1 MDGAI
6 ESGERVANE
15 ILYKLYGNENS
26 KRKIRIDYEKTFY
39 HHQEI
44 MNSIDAKNDATA
56 ISDNRTM
63 DVKPYEKIKAWS
75 KLLLKCLPFVA
86 GAGSLI
92 LIQFK
97 YDLPKIGLTQM
108 TKKFSF

>member
-15 ILYKLYGNENS
+15 IMYDMFGKSEKGKMLQ
-26 KRKIRIDYEKTFY
+26 IDYEKTFY
-39 HHQEI
+39 FHREI
-44 MNSIDAKNDATA
+44 INAIDKKNSTV
-56 ISDNRTM
+56 SEMSVR
-63 DVKPYEKIKAWS
+63 PYEKLKKWS
-75 KLLLKCLPFVA
+75 RLLLKCLPFVA

-97 YDLPKIGLTQM
+97 YALPNYGLIQL
-108 TKKFSF
+108 TKKIFI

>member
-15 ILYKLYGNENS
+15 ILYKLYGNDNL

-44 MNSIDAKNDATA
+44 MNSIDAKNNSTA
-56 ISDNRTM
+56 RDKTM

-75 KLLLKCLPFVA
+75 KLLLKRLPFVA

-97 YDLPKIGLTQM
+97 YDLPKIGLTQL
-108 TKKFSF
+108 TKKFSL

>member
-15 ILYKLYGNENS
+15 ILYKLYGQDES
-26 KRKIRIDYEKTFY
+26 KKNKIKIDYEKTFY
-39 HHQEI
+39 YHQDM
-44 MNSIDAKNDATA
+44 MNAIDEKNKKKA
-56 ISDNRTM
+56 NTM
-63 DVKPYEKIKAWS
+63 VSVKPYESWS
-75 KLLLKCLPFVA
+75 KLLLKFLPFVA

-97 YDLPKIGLTQM
+97 YDLPKLGLMQL
-108 TKKFSF
+108 TKKFFI